1 MIWILDVLK
10 AWATPNNSW
19 KRIVNQ
25 SGHSRVRREQEDY
38 TIESTLGSITLLLE
52 VDRVSPF

>member
-19 KRIVNQ
+19 KQIVNQ
-25 SGHSRVRREQEDY
+25 SGHSRVRTEQEDY
-38 TIESTLGSITLLLE
+38 TIESTLGSITLLL
-52 VDRVSPF
+52 RSR